1 MKKPIVLLL
10 IIVLLNLGTASA
22 QKHEIAFT
30 SGGLKIGEKG
40 FDLPRPG
47 FVKFSTGFTYE
58 FNYARRLLDAKIA
71 SLYIEFPFAVT
82 PRTKIT
88 SDNVL
93 SPRSYSS
100 FFFTPS
106 AKVKLFPI
114 GKYSPFATIGVGVA
128 RLNPSSTRLDNQ
140 PNTNASAET
149 DGVFTIGGGLDVKV
163 ISHLSL
169 RGEVRDF
176 YSEIPPLNIDALR
189 KRQHNALISAGV
201 VLRF

>member
-1 MKKPIVLLL
+1 MKIRVLATVAILLCSGSPIL
-10 IIVLLNLGTASA
+10 A

-30 SGGLKIGEKG
+30 SGGLKTGDKS

-47 FVKFSTGFTYE
+47 LVKFRTGFTYE
-58 FNYARRLLDAKIA
+58 VNYARRLLDAKIA

-88 SDNVL
+88 TDNVL

-114 GKYSPFATIGVGVA
+114 GRYSPFATIGIGVA

-140 PNTNASAET
+140 PNNDASAET
-149 DGVFTIGGGLDVKV
+149 EGVFQIGGGLDVKV
-163 ISHLSL
+163 ISRLSL

-176 YSEIPPLNIDALR
+176 YTEIPPLNLDALR
-189 KRQHNALISAGV
+189 KRQHNTLIAAGV

>member
-1 MKKPIVLLL
+1 MKRTYLLL
-10 IIVLLNLGTASA
+10 IAVLLVCSGTAMA

-58 FNYARRLLDAKIA
+58 LNYARRVIDAKVA
-71 SLYIEFPFAVT
+71 SLYLEFPFAVT

-106 AKVKLFPI
+106 AKIKLFPI
-114 GKYSPFATIGVGVA
+114 GRYSPFATIGIGLA

-140 PNTNASAET
+140 PNSGASAET
-149 DGVFTIGGGLDVKV
+149 DGVFQIGGGLDVKL
-163 ISHLSL
+163 ISRLSL
-169 RGEVRDF
+169 RGQVRDF
-176 YSEIPPLNIDALR
+176 YTDIPPLNLNELR

>member
-1 MKKPIVLLL
+1 MKQRILATVMIVLTSISTIL
-10 IIVLLNLGTASA
+10 A

-58 FNYARRLLDAKIA
+58 LNYARRFLDAKVV
-71 SLYIEFPFAVT
+71 SLYLEFPFAAT

-88 SDNVL
+88 SDNLL

-106 AKVKLFPI
+106 
-114 GKYSPFATIGVGVA
+114 
-128 RLNPSSTRLDNQ
+128 
-140 PNTNASAET
+140 
-149 DGVFTIGGGLDVKV
+149 
-163 ISHLSL
+163 
-169 RGEVRDF
+169 
-176 YSEIPPLNIDALR
+176 
-189 KRQHNALISAGV
+189 
-201 VLRF
+201 